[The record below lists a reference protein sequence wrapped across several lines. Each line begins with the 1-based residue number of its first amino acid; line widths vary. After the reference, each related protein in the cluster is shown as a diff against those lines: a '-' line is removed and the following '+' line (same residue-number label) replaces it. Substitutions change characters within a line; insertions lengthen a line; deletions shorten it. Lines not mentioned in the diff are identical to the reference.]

1 MRIPVPFG
9 GVLFLV
15 ALIAGVVVGF
25 VLLSSAYRSS
35 PRNTDRGRAGAA
47 VLGGTAVFILLS
59 IGAGQLFGIQE
70 WNPHPV
76 ADVSLVG
83 TWRDGDD
90 RLDLRADGTYTLA
103 ASTRPI
109 YGVSSGAGR
118 WSLSDWNLRLDD
130 ALSRRAA
137 SLRVVVARGEYRI
150 MPAPGD
156 PDDWNGRLAFRRTPP
171 ANAP

>member
-9 GVLFLV
+9 GVLALA
-15 ALIAGVVVGF
+15 ALIAGITVGF
-25 VLLSSAYRSS
+25 VLLFSAYRSS
-35 PRNTDRGRAGAA
+35 PRNRGRARAGAA
-47 VLGGTAVFILLS
+47 VLGGTAAFILLT
-59 IGAGQLFGIQE
+59 IGAEQLFGIQE

-76 ADVSLVG
+76 SDMALVG

-90 RLDLRADGTYTLA
+90 QLDLRADGTYTLA
-103 ASTRPI
+103 ASTRPV
-109 YGVSSGAGR
+109 YGVSSAAGR
-118 WSLSDWNLRLDD
+118 WSLFDWNLRLDD
-130 ALSRRAA
+130 ALGRHAA

-156 PDDWNGRLAFRRTPP
+156 PDDWNGRLAYRRTPP

>member
-9 GVLFLV
+9 GVFVLM

-25 VLLSSAYRSS
+25 AMLSSAYRSS
-35 PRNTDRGRAGAA
+35 PRNPARARAGAA
-47 VLGGTAVFILLS
+47 VLGGTAAFILLS
-59 IGAGQLFGIQE
+59 FGAGQLFGIQE
-70 WNPHPV
+70 WNPYPV
-76 ADVSLVG
+76 SDAALIG

-109 YGVSSGAGR
+109 YGVSSAAGR
-118 WSLSDWNLRLDD
+118 WSRFDWNLRLDD
-130 ALSRRAA
+130 AVGRHAA
-137 SLRVVVARGEYRI
+137 GLRVVVARGEYRL

-156 PDDWNGRLAFRRTPP
+156 PDSWNGRLAYRRTPP
-171 ANAP
+171 ATAP